1 MRKRNKN
8 IQKKLI
14 YVVIFLFTV
23 ILAYGWRLGT
33 GRVIHSDEL
42 SVVFAGKDMLSGDV
56 LLKGWHLTTGVF
68 LLPTVE
74 LASAVSIL
82 GYSETLVY
90 MIAAINYAMMVLS
103 GVWIVYVFAKKWKVK
118 ETYKYPM
125 AAMLILMIPR
135 SVVLLNADT
144 HVLSYAAAV
153 LALFLTDYLSKD
165 DTRSWFKAGWAFVLG
180 VLSVTNSMF
189 LYTACIPVLLVG
201 MVVSY
206 ENRKERKVSKML
218 YYGAASIVLYVVF
231 KKLWTVFRKDT
242 LGSIDTVFVLR
253 EEIWNQAVIGICNIL
268 EVFGIDFWGEKVI
281 SFSTCTAFIGT
292 AVLLKLTYEI
302 YKYIKINKKQDREI
316 VYIFLSMAAVNIAAY
331 VFSTVPAYA
340 PDVHLIQPFLIG
352 FTLSGILA
360 WMYNEKETQGPFN
373 IKCDRFVVCVLLLFM
388 LMLPAFTF
396 QKPDN
401 ADKNQVAA
409 FLKENG
415 YEEGFASYWDAAS
428 VMYASHGKLKIEPV
442 ICHNIV
448 EVTDDTSLVAYRWM
462 TKKDW
467 EQQDGNFLIV
477 DSESDAQ
484 YAINENTILLTFGQY
499 DEKKQFGD
507 ITVYLWNEK
516 ISLPEY

>member
-1 MRKRNKN
+1 MKKKIRA
-8 IQKKLI
+8 KLI
-14 YVVIFLFTV
+14 YAILFLLTV

-42 SVVFAGKDMLSGDV
+42 SVVFAGKDMLSGDA

-74 LASAVSIL
+74 LASAVSIF

-118 ETYKYPM
+118 ETYKYPV
-125 AAMLILMIPR
+125 AALLVLLIPR
-135 SVVLLNADT
+135 SVTLLNAGT

-153 LALFLTDYLSKD
+153 LALFFTDYLSKAG
-165 DTRSWFKAGWAFVLG
+165 TRTWFKAGWAFVLG
-180 VLSVTNSMF
+180 LLSVTNSMF
-189 LYTACIPVLLVG
+189 LYTACVPVLLVG
-201 MVVSY
+201 IVVSY
-206 ENRKERKVSKML
+206 ENRKERKVSKLL
-218 YYGAASIVLYVVF
+218 YYGAASIVLYAVF
-231 KKLWTVFRKDT
+231 QKLWIAFREDT
-242 LGSIDTVFVLR
+242 LGGIDTVFVSR

-268 EVFGIDFWGEKVI
+268 EVFGVDFWGEKVI
-281 SFSTCTAFIGT
+281 SFSTCTALIGT
-292 AVLLKLTYEI
+292 VVLLKLTYEI
-302 YKYIKINKKQDREI
+302 YKYIKVSKKQDREI
-316 VYIFLSMAAVNIAAY
+316 VYLFLAMAAVNIAAY
-331 VFSTVPAYA
+331 VFSTVPAYS
-340 PDVHLIQPFLIG
+340 PDVNLIQPFLIG

-360 WMYNEKETQGPFN
+360 WMHNEKELETQESSN
-373 IKCDRFVVCVLLLFM
+373 MKYDRFVVCALLLFM
-388 LMLPAFTF
+388 LMFPAFTF
-396 QKPDN
+396 RQSDN
-401 ADKNQVAA
+401 AGRSQAAA

-415 YEEGFASYWDAAS
+415 YEKGFASYWDAAS

-462 TKKDW
+462 TKKEW